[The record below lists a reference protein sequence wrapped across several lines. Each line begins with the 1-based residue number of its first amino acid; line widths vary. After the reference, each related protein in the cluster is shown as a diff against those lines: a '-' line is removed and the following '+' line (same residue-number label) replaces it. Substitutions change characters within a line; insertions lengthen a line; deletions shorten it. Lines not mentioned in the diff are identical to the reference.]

1 MVVST
6 CSFGARR
13 SSSSWSAA
21 GVFQIQT
28 DINMTA
34 AARHVAQFSPR
45 RALSD
50 PGYVIKTILTEA
62 FGGPVLRPWALRA
75 QRQQHAVI
83 VAYSSKPIDEITSRL
98 GLALPSVRTCI
109 GEVFGY
115 PVPELAKEQRLRY
128 TVRLCPTIRS
138 TNRGETD
145 AFLLAADMVSPDAGL
160 TRDAIY
166 REYLAERLAGVR
178 LNTCR
183 LEGFQ
188 LHAMVR
194 KREGGS
200 GLATRKFPDAVLSGE
215 LTLVEPSLF
224 MEVLAK
230 GVGRQRAFGYGM
242 VMLQP
247 ATA

>member
-1 MVVST
+1 ML
-6 CSFGARR
+6 
-13 SSSSWSAA
+13 
-21 GVFQIQT
+21 QIQT

-34 AARHVAQFSPR
+34 AARHVAQFFPR
-45 RALSD
+45 RAISD

-98 GLALPSVRTCI
+98 GLALPSVRTCV

-115 PVPELAKEQRLRY
+115 PVPALAKEQRLRY

-166 REYLAERLAGVR
+166 RQYLAERLPGVR
-178 LNTCR
+178 LDTCR

-200 GLATRKFPDAVLSGE
+200 GLAARKFPDAVLSGE
-215 LTLVEPSLF
+215 LTLVEPSHF

-247 ATA
+247 TTA

>member
-34 AARHVAQFSPR
+34 AARHVAQFFPR
-45 RALSD
+45 RAISD

-98 GLALPSVRTCI
+98 GLALPSVRTCV

-166 REYLAERLAGVR
+166 REYLPNALRACASTHAGWKVFNFMPWCESAKAAAALPR
-178 LNTCR
+178 GNSRTQYFRVNLLWSNHRSLWRCWR
-183 LEGFQ
+183 RASVGNGRS
-188 LHAMVR
+188 AM
-194 KREGGS
+194 
-200 GLATRKFPDAVLSGE
+200 AW
-215 LTLVEPSLF
+215 
-224 MEVLAK
+224 
-230 GVGRQRAFGYGM
+230 
-242 VMLQP
+242 
-247 ATA
+247 

>member
-1 MVVST
+1 M
-6 CSFGARR
+6 
-13 SSSSWSAA
+13 
-21 GVFQIQT
+21 FQIQT

-34 AARHVAQFSPR
+34 AARHVAQFFPR
-45 RALSD
+45 RAISD

-98 GLALPSVRTCI
+98 GLALPSVRTCV

-115 PVPELAKEQRLRY
+115 PVPALAKEQRLRY

-145 AFLLAADMVSPDAGL
+145 AFLLAADMVSPNAGL

-166 REYLAERLAGVR
+166 RLYLAERLAGVR
-178 LNTCR
+178 LDTCR

-200 GLATRKFPDAVLSGE
+200 GLAARKFPDAVLSGE

>member
-1 MVVST
+1 M
-6 CSFGARR
+6 
-13 SSSSWSAA
+13 
-21 GVFQIQT
+21 FQIQT
-28 DINMTA
+28 DINMTT
-34 AARHVAQFSPR
+34 AARHVAQFFTR
-45 RALSD
+45 RALTD

-83 VAYSSKPIDEITSRL
+83 IAYSSEPIDEITSRL
-98 GLALPSVRTCI
+98 GLALPSVRTCV

-115 PVPELAKEQRLRY
+115 PLPALAEGQRLRY
-128 TVRLCPTIRS
+128 TVRLCPTVRS
-138 TNRGETD
+138 TRRGETD
-145 AFLLAADMVSPDAGL
+145 AFLLAADVASPDAGL

-166 REYLAERLAGVR
+166 RQYLAERLQGAR
-178 LNTCR
+178 LDACR

-200 GLATRKFPDAVLSGE
+200 GLAARKFPDAILSGE

-242 VMLQP
+242 VILQSAP
-247 ATA
+247 A